1 MMSLVYKVL
10 IPLSFGEGLGVRSL
24 VVSAFGLAP
33 QETISKNENNTVFL
47 NTEFDII
54 PLKLEYFIAK
64 RLIVAKDHKS
74 SISAPIIKIAIIAIA
89 LGMIM
94 MIVTIATGIGLQQKI
109 RQKVAA
115 FNGHITISGYND
127 NNSDV
132 SSKPIS
138 IHQSFY
144 PKFKE
149 VEGIDHVQAVAS
161 KAGIIRTA
169 TTFEGI
175 IFKGVGKDYETT
187 NLQEYLVKGR
197 MPNFSS
203 SLNEEVL
210 ISEYLCNRLNLK
222 LGDKFV
228 TYFMKENSEGYNLR
242 NFKIVGIYN
251 SGFQEFDATYV
262 IGDIRHVQRINKW
275 APDQIGS
282 FEVFISDFNQI
293 EQKSQEVYRETSST
307 LDTQSIVEKYYYIF
321 EWLKLFDFNI
331 LVMLIVM
338 ISVATIN
345 MVVALLVLILE
356 RTQMIG
362 ILKSLGA
369 NNWSIRK
376 VFLYNAAYL
385 ILRGLFWGN
394 TIGIGMLLIQKYFG
408 IVKLPSE
415 SYYVNEAPVDINL
428 FYILL
433 LNIGTIIICLLVLL
447 VPSYIITKITPSK
460 SIRFE

>member
-1 MMSLVYKVL
+1 
-10 IPLSFGEGLGVRSL
+10 
-24 VVSAFGLAP
+24 
-33 QETISKNENNTVFL
+33 L
-47 NTEFDII
+47 NTKLELI

-64 RLIVAKDHKS
+64 RLITAKDHKS
-74 SISAPIIKIAIIAIA
+74 SISAPIIKIAITAIA

-94 MIVTIATGIGLQQKI
+94 MIVSIATGMGLQQKI
-109 RQKVAA
+109 RQKVSA
-115 FNGHITISGYND
+115 FNGHIIISGYND

-132 SSKPIS
+132 STDPIS
-138 IHQSFY
+138 IHQNFY
-144 PKFKE
+144 PKFKN
-149 VEGIDHVQAVAS
+149 VDGISHVQAVAS
-161 KAGIIRTA
+161 KAGIIRTESA
-169 TTFEGI
+169 FEGI
-175 IFKGVGKDYETT
+175 IFKGVGKEYQTD
-187 NLQEYLVKGR
+187 NLKEYLIQGRLPNVKAG
-197 MPNFSS
+197 
-203 SLNEEVL
+203 LNEEVI
-210 ISEYLCNRLNLK
+210 ISQYLCNRLGLK

-251 SGFQEFDATYV
+251 SGFQEFDASYI

-275 APDQIGS
+275 RPDQVGS
-282 FEVFISDFNQI
+282 FEVFINDFTQI
-293 EQKSQEVYRETSST
+293 QQKGKEVYQETSST
-307 LDTQSIVEKYYYIF
+307 LDTQTIEEKFYYIF

-331 LVMLIVM
+331 IVILIVM
-338 ISVATIN
+338 IAVSTIN

-376 VFLYNAAYL
+376 IFLYNATYL
-385 ILRGLFWGN
+385 IGRGLLWGN
-394 TIGIGMLLIQKYFG
+394 AIGIGLLLLQKYFG
-408 IVKLPSE
+408 IIKLNPE

-433 LNIGTIIICLLVLL
+433 LNIGTVAICLLVLL
-447 VPSYIITKITPSK
+447 IPSYIITKITPSK